1 MFLNNIQKL
10 YLAHFLI
17 TLHFFGAVLIPF
29 FTDFGNLNFTQIMI
43 LQSWFMLWIF
53 ILEIPTGTVA
63 DFFGRKISIAASG
76 IVGAIAAIVYVS
88 APNFYVFLIAEFLWA
103 LGAAL
108 LSGADTA
115 LIYDTLKQE
124 KREKESKNILA
135 KYESIGLAGIL
146 VAAPIGSI
154 IAANFGV
161 VAPMIVTA
169 VPFLLSAVVVLTVPE
184 PSSFTKAKIK
194 DYGKILRE
202 GIGFFAGHKILKLL
216 AFDMAVIGGFGYIM
230 IWLFQPLLKES
241 GVPIFYYG
249 FVQAAF
255 VVAEIIILQKLHFF
269 ENLAGGKRKYLFLS
283 AVIIGISFIAAG
295 VFKNIFIA
303 LAAIMLIGG
312 LGLTR
317 PTLITNYAN
326 KHIPTAKRATI
337 LSAMSMLRRL
347 VIVVANPAI
356 GFVVDNFSL
365 GFALIGL
372 GATTIIFAFYSGIE
386 EKMLKD

>member
-1 MFLNNIQKL
+1 MFSNIHKL

-29 FTDFGNLNFTQIMI
+29 FTDFGGLNFTQIMI

-53 ILEIPTGTVA
+53 LLEIPTGTIA

-88 APNFYVFLIAEFLWA
+88 APNFYVFLLAEFLWA

-115 LIYDTLKQE
+115 MIYDTLKQE
-124 KREKESKNILA
+124 KREKESKGILA
-135 KYESIGLAGIL
+135 KYESIGLAGIV

-161 VAPMIVTA
+161 VAPMILTA
-169 VPFLLSAVVVLTVPE
+169 VPFLLSAIVVLTVPE
-184 PSSFTKAKIK
+184 PSPFTKAKIK

-202 GIGFFAGHKILKLL
+202 GISFFAGHKILKVL
-216 AFDMAVIGGFGYIM
+216 AFDMAIIGGFGYIM
-230 IWLFQPLLKES
+230 IWLFQPLLKEA
-241 GVPIFYYG
+241 GVPIFWYG

-269 ENLAGGKRKYLFLS
+269 ENIAGGKKQYLFLS

-295 VFKNIFIA
+295 LMKNIFVA

-365 GFALIGL
+365 GSALIGL
-372 GATTIIFAFYSGIE
+372 GAVTIIFAFYSGIE